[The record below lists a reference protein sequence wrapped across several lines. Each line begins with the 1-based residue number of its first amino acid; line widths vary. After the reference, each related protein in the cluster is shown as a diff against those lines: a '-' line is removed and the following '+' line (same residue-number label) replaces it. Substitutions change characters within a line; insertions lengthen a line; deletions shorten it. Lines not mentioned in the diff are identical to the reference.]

1 MVNRIVKLLIPF
13 LLRTLI
19 IFEIGI
25 EYLGLD
31 GLFVSVL
38 QVLNI
43 AELGFS
49 SAIVFSMYK
58 PLADKDTKTICALLL
73 FYKKSYHFIGYIVL
87 VLGLII
93 IPFLPKLVA
102 GSIPTDINIYILYA
116 IYLGNAVLG
125 YFFYAYNNSLLIAD
139 QRNDVLSNLDSMLQ
153 ILKCI
158 IQIFLVFFLHDYYA
172 YIIVLP
178 IFTVINNLLVKY
190 ITSKNYPM
198 YICAGEL
205 AKDLSLD
212 IKKRVAGLMIYR
224 FCSVSRNG
232 FDNMFLSAYLGLS
245 TVAIYNNYYLVLTG
259 LTSVM
264 GVVSQ
269 SISASVGNSI
279 ATESVEK
286 NYADFELLNFIY
298 MLIAGGMTILLFI
311 LYQPFILLW
320 LGKAYVLPLS
330 VVIVLSIYFFVL
342 KMGDVRGIYN
352 DAAGLWWEQRYRT
365 IIEAVA
371 NVVLNFVLINK
382 FGVMGVVL
390 ASLISLFVV
399 GVIGS
404 AYVTF
409 KCYFGYD
416 KLWEYLWAQ
425 MSYLGSTIIL
435 TGLGYFIIEMI
446 SPSVSFIGIGIRIFI
461 CFIVYIIGTWLV
473 WHHTNL
479 YSQSQKFMR
488 KSFMLIK
495 NR

>member
-264 GVVSQ
+264 GGG
-269 SISASVGNSI
+269 ISVN
-279 ATESVEK
+279 
-286 NYADFELLNFIY
+286 
-298 MLIAGGMTILLFI
+298 
-311 LYQPFILLW
+311 
-320 LGKAYVLPLS
+320 
-330 VVIVLSIYFFVL
+330 
-342 KMGDVRGIYN
+342 
-352 DAAGLWWEQRYRT
+352 
-365 IIEAVA
+365 
-371 NVVLNFVLINK
+371 
-382 FGVMGVVL
+382 
-390 ASLISLFVV
+390 
-399 GVIGS
+399 
-404 AYVTF
+404 
-409 KCYFGYD
+409 
-416 KLWEYLWAQ
+416 
-425 MSYLGSTIIL
+425 
-435 TGLGYFIIEMI
+435 
-446 SPSVSFIGIGIRIFI
+446 
-461 CFIVYIIGTWLV
+461 
-473 WHHTNL
+473 
-479 YSQSQKFMR
+479 
-488 KSFMLIK
+488 
-495 NR
+495 

>member
-1 MVNRIVKLLIPF
+1 
-13 LLRTLI
+13 
-19 IFEIGI
+19 
-25 EYLGLD
+25 
-31 GLFVSVL
+31 
-38 QVLNI
+38 
-43 AELGFS
+43 
-49 SAIVFSMYK
+49 
-58 PLADKDTKTICALLL
+58 
-73 FYKKSYHFIGYIVL
+73 
-87 VLGLII
+87 
-93 IPFLPKLVA
+93 
-102 GSIPTDINIYILYA
+102 
-116 IYLGNAVLG
+116 
-125 YFFYAYNNSLLIAD
+125 
-139 QRNDVLSNLDSMLQ
+139 
-153 ILKCI
+153 
-158 IQIFLVFFLHDYYA
+158 
-172 YIIVLP
+172 
-178 IFTVINNLLVKY
+178 
-190 ITSKNYPM
+190 
-198 YICAGEL
+198 
-205 AKDLSLD
+205 
-212 IKKRVAGLMIYR
+212 
-224 FCSVSRNG
+224 
-232 FDNMFLSAYLGLS
+232 
-245 TVAIYNNYYLVLTG
+245 
-259 LTSVM
+259 
-264 GVVSQ
+264 VVSQ